1 MTQHQVYNGSLIKTT
16 LRHRGDKRTTKTSRI
31 HTHKRLYITVLGK
44 SSFSKVHKMQQSYR
58 VRRTVGDY
66 VRQRFPPTA
75 VKGACCSSCL
85 ADEDKQRYH
94 QQRQKHREYTH
105 SEIPQGFT
113 TKRLIPL
120 RKPDKIHF
128 CWKSTGVTHRT
139 DRFGCLSGPGHILH
153 PILNSM
159 DLKSLRGT
167 ILLVSEFVP
176 RRK

>member
-1 MTQHQVYNGSLIKTT
+1 MAQHQVYNGSLIKTT

-31 HTHKRLYITVLGK
+31 HTHKRLYITVLGN

-113 TKRLIPL
+113 PKRLIPL

-128 CWKSTGVTHRT
+128 CWKSTGGRQSDPP
-139 DRFGCLSGPGHILH
+139 DRQIRLSFGAWPHSTSNLKFYGFKISSGN
-153 PILNSM
+153 NSAR
-159 DLKSLRGT
+159 L
-167 ILLVSEFVP
+167 
-176 RRK
+176 